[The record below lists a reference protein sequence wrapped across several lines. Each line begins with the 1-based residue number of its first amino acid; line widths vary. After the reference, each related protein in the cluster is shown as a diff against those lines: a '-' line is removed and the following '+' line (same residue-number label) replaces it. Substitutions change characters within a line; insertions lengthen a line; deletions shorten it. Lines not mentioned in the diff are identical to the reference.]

1 MHVESGV
8 PISILCNQTGED
20 VRCERWVNIGQFS
33 ENKLKDRMIRWVWCW
48 VVASVAV

>member
-8 PISILCNQTGED
+8 PISILSNQTEEV